1 MATRQKIRF
10 RYRLWTQFLA
20 GLLLVVPVVVTIY
33 VLLFI
38 FRIVDNVLGGFFRL
52 WLGRTIPG
60 LGVLATLF
68 LTFFIGRMATT
79 VVGRY
84 LIRWGE
90 KLLDKIP
97 LVRTVYTATKQITG
111 AFSFSKQEVGETTFR
126 EVVLV
131 PYPRRG
137 IYTIGFMT
145 GRVESSEEVA
155 HGRELIKVFL
165 PTAPNPLTG
174 WVIIIPRQDVIPLNI
189 TVEEGFKIIAS
200 GGIAGPSQILR
211 KK

>member
-1 MATRQKIRF
+1 MKKIRF
-10 RYRLWTQFLA
+10 RYRLWTQFFT

-111 AFSFSKQEVGETTFR
+111 AFSFSKQEVGETTYR

-137 IYTIGFMT
+137 IYTIGFIT
-145 GRVESSEEVA
+145 GRLESEEGVT
-155 HGRELIKVFL
+155 HRRELIKVFL
-165 PTAPNPLTG
+165 PSAPNILTG
-174 WVIIIPRQDVIPLNI
+174 WVIIVPRQDIIPLNI